1 MKNKHTHTLIYL
13 KISVVD
19 TRPIPLSSH
28 PSSIYVSGPHG
39 SGKISTCLIRVA
51 MAVKIDPC
59 SDMSSLLELLIKLP
73 V

>member
-13 KISVVD
+13 KISLVD

-39 SGKISTCLIRVA
+39 SGKISTCLIRVEI
-51 MAVKIDPC
+51 MKSVKIK
-59 SDMSSLLELLIKLP
+59 LINDYNFHFIRTP
-73 V
+73 N